1 MVIHFFRSR
10 SEERIDFEELIDN
23 YFGTMPNVHITS
35 DDEALEVM
43 IDIPDFE
50 FAYRYLITKR
60 SRVSSIY
67 KLNSDFININM
78 LVEIPLN
85 IPQFLLRMCLQQID
99 EMCRKF
105 KLVIYYEQLD
115 NIREFRMFEMLQSL
129 LKERE
134 KYFEEHPEVV
144 RYAIAESKLN
154 QICIYQKIQKD
165 LSRIVK
171 CDLMPNPYIVLLDKR
186 TGRVELSIN
195 FKAGEPT
202 VFPPQ
207 LSYVHV
213 EEEENLINVIPIDA
227 FMKIAERHMYD
238 IKDSGSD
245 LKMLFLNEKGSLKVK
260 KHLKKVR
267 KYMISSS
274 NFDVIKLINLI
285 EG

>member
-23 YFGTMPNVHITS
+23 YFGEMPNVEIS
-35 DDEALEVM
+35 NDDEAVEILINVA
-43 IDIPDFE
+43 DFD

-67 KLNSDFININM
+67 KLNSDYININM

-85 IPQFLLRMCLQQID
+85 IPQFLLRICLQQID
-99 EMCRKF
+99 EMCKKF

-129 LKERE
+129 LKERD
-134 KYFEEHPEVV
+134 KYFEEHPDVV
-144 RYAIAESKLN
+144 RYKVPELKLN
-154 QICIYQKIQKD
+154 QICIYQKIQKN
-165 LSRIVK
+165 LSSIVK

-186 TGRVELSIN
+186 TGKVELSIN
-195 FKAGEPT
+195 FKAGDPT

-213 EEEENLINVIPIDA
+213 EEEENLINVVPIDA
-227 FMKIAERHMYD
+227 FMKISERHMYE
-238 IKDSGSD
+238 IKDSVSE

-260 KHLKKVR
+260 KHLKKIR

-274 NFDVIKLINLI
+274 NFDVVKLINLI
-285 EG
+285 EE

>member
-23 YFGTMPNVHITS
+23 YFGTMPNAHIAS

-43 IDIPDFE
+43 IDVPDFE

-85 IPQFLLRMCLQQID
+85 IPQFLLRICLQQID

-134 KYFEEHPEVV
+134 KYFDEHPEVV
-144 RYAIAESKLN
+144 RYAISESKLN

-186 TGRVELSIN
+186 TGKVELSIN

-213 EEEENLINVIPIDA
+213 EEEENLINVIPFEA
-227 FMKIAERHMYD
+227 FKKIAERHMYE

-285 EG
+285 EE

>member
-23 YFGTMPNVHITS
+23 YFGEMPNTEIS
-35 DDEALEVM
+35 NDDEALEVL
-43 IDIPDFE
+43 INIADFD

-60 SRVSSIY
+60 SRVSSLY
-67 KLNSDFININM
+67 KLNSDYININM
-78 LVEIPLN
+78 LIEIPLN
-85 IPQFLLRMCLQQID
+85 IPQFLLRICLQQID
-99 EMCRKF
+99 EMCKRF
-105 KLVIYYEQLD
+105 NLVIYYDQLD

-129 LKERE
+129 LKERD
-134 KYFEEHPEVV
+134 KYFEEHSEVV
-144 RYAIAESKLN
+144 RYKVPELKLN
-154 QICIYQKIQKD
+154 QICIYQKIQKN
-165 LSRIVK
+165 LSSIVK

-195 FKAGEPT
+195 FKAGFPT

-213 EEEENLINVIPIDA
+213 EEEENLVNVVPIDA
-227 FMKIAERHMYD
+227 FMKISERHMYE
-238 IKDSGSD
+238 IKDSVSE

-260 KHLKKVR
+260 KHLKKIR

-285 EG
+285 EE

>member
-23 YFGTMPNVHITS
+23 YFGTMPNTQIS
-35 DDEALEVM
+35 NDDEVLEVL
-43 IDIPDFE
+43 INIPDFD
-50 FAYRYLITKR
+50 FAYSYLITKR
-60 SRVSSIY
+60 SRVSSLY
-67 KLNSDFININM
+67 KLNSDYININM

-85 IPQFLLRMCLQQID
+85 IPQFLLRICLQQMD
-99 EMCRKF
+99 EMCKKF
-105 KLVIYYEQLD
+105 KLVIYYDQLD

-129 LKERE
+129 LKERD
-134 KYFEEHPEVV
+134 KYLEDHSEVV
-144 RYAIAESKLN
+144 RYKVPELKLN
-154 QICIYQKIQKD
+154 QICIYQKIQKN
-165 LSRIVK
+165 LSSIVK

-186 TGRVELSIN
+186 TGKVELSIN

-213 EEEENLINVIPIDA
+213 EEEENLINVIPVEA
-227 FMKIAERHMYD
+227 FMKIAEKHMYE
-238 IKDSGSD
+238 IKDSVSE

-285 EG
+285 EE